1 MGNSTYASLYTPSSE
16 PGPYRAADYFELPA
30 EPRVELLRGWLV
42 SMDAPTADLT
52 ICFDDAYRA
61 TTTIVREWLRRTQT
75 QRHEAGLP
83 AVTRR
88 QLVIEVK
95 SPDRRPARARRL
107 RRFAQLGVEEY
118 WFIDPLERFVLFYVL
133 DDGEYVVHTGLDNR
147 YQSPRLPEVG
157 IHLANFWKKVAEQLP
172 NG

>member
-1 MGNSTYASLYTPSSE
+1 MEASLFYTPSSTL
-16 PGPYRAADYFELPA
+16 GPHRAADYFELPT

-42 SMDAPTADLT
+42 PMDAPTADLT

-61 TTTIVREWLRRTQT
+61 TTTIVRQWLRRMQA
-75 QRHEAGLP
+75 QRDEAGLP

-95 SPDRRPARARRL
+95 APGRRPSRIRQLQRY
-107 RRFAQLGVEEY
+107 AQLAVEDY

-133 DDGEYVVHTGLDNR
+133 DAGQYVMHTGINNR
-147 YQSPRLPEVG
+147 YQSPRLEGVAIDSAKFWAEVSER
-157 IHLANFWKKVAEQLP
+157 LAAN
-172 NG
+172 